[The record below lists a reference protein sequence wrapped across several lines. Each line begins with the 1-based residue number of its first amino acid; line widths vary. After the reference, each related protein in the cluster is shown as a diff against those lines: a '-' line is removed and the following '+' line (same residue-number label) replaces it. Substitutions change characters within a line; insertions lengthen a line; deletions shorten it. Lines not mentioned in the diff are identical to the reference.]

1 MSFLPEASFG
11 LGVLS
16 LPASV
21 RPLVRP
27 WSVTNFVRA
36 ITHYPFKLGSPN
48 LDHRCYYPW
57 QKWFPCKRSRSEVK
71 GQGHSGQNPICPFP
85 DCNSQG
91 RTWAVLYVE
100 AVLFIYG
107 AAVKMLGEYPKRFRQ
122 GTKVTKINIVSMTT
136 ESTHKSNIFLF
147 VFSAYF
153 QSNSYQYTS
162 HYELSVKH
170 W

>member
-21 RPLVRP
+21 RPSVRP

-57 QKWFPCKRSRSEVK
+57 QKWCPCKRSRSEVK

-85 DCNSQG
+85 DCNSKFKLEFIIGYQMMHKAWMGIEEVPYCLSRSYVIFQG
-91 RTWAVLYVE
+91 HRRQIIVIWVWAFPDCNSNLNPP
-100 AVLFIYG
+100 
-107 AAVKMLGEYPKRFRQ
+107 M
-122 GTKVTKINIVSMTT
+122 TMKIR
-136 ESTHKSNIFLF
+136 
-147 VFSAYF
+147 
-153 QSNSYQYTS
+153 
-162 HYELSVKH
+162 
-170 W
+170 